1 MRSQT
6 DTGSHRFA
14 RNGQDLATTPPHD
27 SADASR
33 PTATDDDQLRTTRSK
48 NAKRRRRT
56 VDDLAWLRGR
66 PTLNALI
73 ERFPSEWQAVR
84 REVASLVARNDVDDI
99 QVRIIAASLPAQ
111 TLPGSRVRPARERV
125 AAEVHRQM
133 TVHLLK
139 DAILRSSTGVNEGR
153 IRFNLA
159 NGYIAQ
165 KLLFRRDLER
175 KPVSIRL
182 FRLIWPMLNQRRLL
196 MPLVQPKGI
205 WCFYSS
211 RLVSQLAEMIGDR
224 ACLEIAAGDGTL
236 SRFLAKAGVNVT
248 ATDNYSW
255 DDSIDFPS
263 SVIRQDARTA
273 LREHRPQVVIC
284 SWPPA
289 GNHFEQH
296 VFSTA
301 SVELYIVI
309 SSTNELSTGNWASYR
324 RQETFDLAMDERM
337 SKLVLPPEVAHG
349 VYVFRRRPSD
359 NVVSKQP

>member
-6 DTGSHRFA
+6 DTRSQRFA
-14 RNGQDLATTPPHD
+14 PNRPDLVTTPHD
-27 SADASR
+27 WVDASESSTR
-33 PTATDDDQLRTTRSK
+33 AGDQVGTTRSAS
-48 NAKRRRRT
+48 AKRSHRA

-73 ERFPSEWQAVR
+73 ERFPAEWQAVR
-84 REVASLVARNDVDDI
+84 REVASMVARNDVDDI
-99 QVRIIAASLPAQ
+99 QVRILAASQPTQ
-111 TLPGSRVRPARERV
+111 NLPGSRVRSARQRIAVEAR
-125 AAEVHRQM
+125 RQM

-139 DAILRSSTGVNEGR
+139 DAILRSSTGVAEGR

-211 RLVSQLAEMIGDR
+211 RLVSQLAEMIGER

-236 SRFLAKAGVNVT
+236 SRFLAEAGVNVT

-309 SSTNELSTGNWASYR
+309 ASTNELATGNWASYR
-324 RQETFDLAMDERM
+324 RQKTFDLAMDEGL
-337 SKLVLPPEVAHG
+337 SELVLPPEVEHG
-349 VYVFRRRPSD
+349 VYVFRRRPSED
-359 NVVSKQP
+359 VAQKQQ